1 MINESIQLTNLDPRI
16 VKFQQTILN
25 KYATANQTALKGQI
39 VITGSSTVE
48 IFPIEALQTK
58 LQLKHKIYNRGIRAM
73 TTADELAHMDTLI
86 FELQPSILFLQI
98 GANDMSFNLPEETMM
113 HNYDQIMTLIAN
125 KLPNTQVYI
134 MAYYPINTVADF
146 NPTDDPHP
154 NVAQHRTNA
163 MTMAANI
170 KVKALAT
177 KHHFDFIDLNAGL
190 TDTAGNLKK
199 TLTFDGLHPLPAG
212 YDIIFNNMLPYL
224 K

>member
-1 MINESIQLTNLDPRI
+1 
-16 VKFQQTILN
+16 
-25 KYATANQTALKGQI
+25 
-39 VITGSSTVE
+39 
-48 IFPIEALQTK
+48 
-58 LQLKHKIYNRGIRAM
+58 
-73 TTADELAHMDTLI
+73 
-86 FELQPSILFLQI
+86 
-98 GANDMSFNLPEETMM
+98 
-113 HNYDQIMTLIAN
+113 
-125 KLPNTQVYI
+125 
-134 MAYYPINTVADF
+134 
-146 NPTDDPHP
+146 
-154 NVAQHRTNA
+154 

>member
-113 HNYDQIMTLIAN
+113 HNYDQIMTLIATSCRIRRSI
-125 KLPNTQVYI
+125 LW
-134 MAYYPINTVADF
+134 PIIQST
-146 NPTDDPHP
+146 
-154 NVAQHRTNA
+154 
-163 MTMAANI
+163 
-170 KVKALAT
+170 
-177 KHHFDFIDLNAGL
+177 
-190 TDTAGNLKK
+190 
-199 TLTFDGLHPLPAG
+199 PLPTL
-212 YDIIFNNMLPYL
+212 IPLMIPIRMLRNIEL
-224 K
+224 MR